1 MKKYNFIF
9 TALLLL
15 FISCSNVEDKEKISA
30 DKTSL
35 DKDSL
40 EVIKEKR
47 EKEKSAIQNEIDSLK
62 RELKKPI
69 L

>member
-1 MKKYNFIF
+1 
-9 TALLLL
+9 LL